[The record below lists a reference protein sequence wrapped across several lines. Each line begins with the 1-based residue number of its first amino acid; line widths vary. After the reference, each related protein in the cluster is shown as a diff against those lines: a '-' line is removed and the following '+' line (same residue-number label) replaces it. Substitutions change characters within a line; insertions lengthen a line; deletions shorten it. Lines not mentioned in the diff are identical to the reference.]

1 MARSPLDFLEEV
13 REKPEPV
20 RKLIGAVLVVLIMA
34 AIVGIWATNLDLSV
48 STQPAS
54 AAGADLN
61 SPLATLW
68 NFVKDSISQIYK

>member
-1 MARSPLDFLEEV
+1 MKHPLDLLEEV

-20 RKLIGAVLVVLIMA
+20 RKLIGAVLVAVIMF
-34 AIVGIWATNLDLSV
+34 AIVGIWATTLDLSI

-54 AAGADLN
+54 ALPQDLN

-68 NFVKDSISQIYK
+68 NFLKDSVKSLF